1 MNKMFGGDTS
11 FCLVSQEE
19 KSKGKQ
25 RKSNK
30 IDFFNL
36 SVWLS
41 FFLKYKKLMIRI
53 QSGNR
58 FT

>member
-1 MNKMFGGDTS
+1 VFSSCLKSSTVMNKMFGGETS

-41 FFLKYKKLMIRI
+41 FFLKI
-53 QSGNR
+53 
-58 FT
+58 